1 MLSSRFWLDMTE
13 EEEEEEEEGVIQ
25 AVTPWDFRTPRH

>member
-1 MLSSRFWLDMTE
+1 MLSSRFWLDMT

>member
-25 AVTPWDFRTPRH
+25 TVTPWDFRTPRH